1 MLYMYIGLYHYIF
14 IFHLFDFLVFFA
26 FFIEATL
33 FMPLKCILEIICS
46 VMYHNFIK
54 HVSMFESGKN
64 LGLFAW
70 RYIQILGM
78 QEKSSVLVF

>member
-14 IFHLFDFLVFFA
+14 IFHLFDFFFFLH
-26 FFIEATL
+26 FFIDATL
-33 FMPLKCILEIICS
+33 FMPLECILEIICS

-54 HVSMFESGKN
+54 HVSMIESGKN
-64 LGLFAW
+64 LGLVAW

-78 QEKSSVLVF
+78 R